1 MSSTADEEEQRR
13 EQRLAHEQ
21 ETSARARRTRRLW
34 LFGAS
39 TVAALIVVA
48 IAIAL
53 SQGGSDDGA
62 DKGLS
67 GGEGLIGVEATEAL
81 FKGIPQSETTL
92 GDPDAPL
99 QLQEFADL
107 QCPFCAE
114 YTRNVLPTLVKRYV
128 RTGQLSMDLRLL
140 TFIGPDSEA
149 AAGAAVAA
157 SRENRMWQFT
167 DLFYEN
173 QGQENSGY
181 VTPDYVRSIA
191 GGSGV
196 TPDEAVRGMQ
206 DDVGGPQLQRAQQ
219 SANAAGVD
227 STPSF
232 LIGKPGGTMA
242 RLEVTQLTPDQFTS
256 AIDKLLN

>member
-1 MSSTADEEEQRR
+1 M
-13 EQRLAHEQ
+13 
-21 ETSARARRTRRLW
+21 
-34 LFGAS
+34 
-39 TVAALIVVA
+39 AALIVVA

-53 SQGGSDDGA
+53 SQGGSDDSS

-67 GGEGLIGVEATEAL
+67 GGDGLIGVQATEAL

-92 GDPDAPL
+92 GKPDAPL
-99 QLQEFADL
+99 QMMEFADL

-140 TFIGPDSEA
+140 TFLGPDSES

-181 VTPDYVRSIA
+181 VTPSFVRSIA

-196 TPDEAVRGMQ
+196 SPEEAVRGMQ
-206 DDVGGPQLQRAQQ
+206 DDVGGPQLLRAKQ
-219 SANAAGVD
+219 SAETAGVD
-227 STPSF
+227 STPTF
-232 LIGKPGGTMA
+232 LIGKPGGTMT
-242 RLEVTQLTPDQFTS
+242 RLEVSQLTPDEFTS
-256 AIDKLLN
+256 ALDKLIN